1 MEVIIDIRR
10 ESQINITKKYMYNL
24 DSKAKSE
31 IEFPGSLHDFI
42 VKLKYQF
49 QKFKF
54 AVDSKISPFLAQL
67 ILNAF
72 KHAA

>member
-1 MEVIIDIRR
+1 
-10 ESQINITKKYMYNL
+10 MYNL
-24 DSKAKSE
+24 DSKTKSE
-31 IEFPGSLHDFI
+31 MEFPESFHDFI

-54 AVDSKISPFLAQL
+54 AVDSKIFPFLAQL